1 LIPLTFQRFLF
12 APLPEILSR
21 LLYTKDAEIKLFT
34 GEDPDEASAAE
45 HILTFLSSFLISSG
59 FGILFMLLHT
69 QVVIFFF
76 HFKKKLPDSMG
87 SFYFCIFWLFVN
99 FCCDFYFFLHYYV
112 YEK

>member
-45 HILTFLSSFLISSG
+45 HFLTFLSSFLISSG

-76 HFKKKLPDSMG
+76 FLKKLPDSMG